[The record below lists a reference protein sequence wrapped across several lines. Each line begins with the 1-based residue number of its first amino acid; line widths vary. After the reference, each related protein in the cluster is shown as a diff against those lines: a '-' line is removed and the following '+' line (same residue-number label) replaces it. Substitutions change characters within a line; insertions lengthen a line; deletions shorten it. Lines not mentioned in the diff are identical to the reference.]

1 MFLEKRAGYSWC
13 LYIVLSLPKGIGRNL
28 GMQNFIIMH
37 EAQIRVCVFAGIFAA
52 IALWELIAP
61 RRVLQVS
68 KIVRWANNL
77 GIVVIN
83 TIILRLLFPTAAVG
97 AAIFATSYNFG
108 IFNFVLWPIWIEV
121 LFSLIVL
128 DLLIY
133 AQHVMFHAFPT
144 LWRVHR
150 IHHADVDFDVSTGVR
165 FHPIEILLSMM
176 IKMAAICVLGAGPL
190 AVIIFEV
197 LLNGT
202 SMFNHG
208 NIKLPQLT
216 DKWVR
221 FVLVT
226 PDMHRVHHSVIA
238 EETDRNFGFNLS
250 CWDRIFGT
258 YKAQPYAGHRNMAVG
273 LEQFREPWMQ
283 SLWKL
288 ILMPIL
294 NENEV
299 SSKIHRKV
307 K

>member
-1 MFLEKRAGYSWC
+1 MLATDGAY
-13 LYIVLSLPKGIGRNL
+13 YIVLSLPKGIGCNL
-28 GMQNFIIMH
+28 EMQNFIIMH

-61 RRVLQVS
+61 RRFLQVS
-68 KIVRWANNL
+68 RIFRWANNL

-83 TIILRLLFPTAAVG
+83 TIILRLLFPAAAVG

-108 IFNFVLWPIWIEV
+108 LFNFVLWPIWIEV

-176 IKMAAICVLGAGPL
+176 IKMAAIVVLGAAPL

-208 NIKLPQLT
+208 NIKLPQLV

-273 LEQFREPWMQ
+273 LEQFREPRMQ

>member
-1 MFLEKRAGYSWC
+1 MLATDGAY
-13 LYIVLSLPKGIGRNL
+13 YIVLSLPKGIGCNL
-28 GMQNFIIMH
+28 EMQNFIIMH

-61 RRVLQVS
+61 RRFLQVS
-68 KIVRWANNL
+68 RIFRWANNL

-83 TIILRLLFPTAAVG
+83 TIILRLLFPAAAVG

-108 IFNFVLWPIWIEV
+108 LFNFVLWPIWIEV

-133 AQHVMFHAFPT
+133 AQHVMFHVFPT

-176 IKMAAICVLGAGPL
+176 IKMAAIVVLGAAPL

-208 NIKLPQLT
+208 NIKLPQLA

-273 LEQFREPWMQ
+273 LEQFREPRMQ

>member
-1 MFLEKRAGYSWC
+1 
-13 LYIVLSLPKGIGRNL
+13 
-28 GMQNFIIMH
+28 
-37 EAQIRVCVFAGIFAA
+37 
-52 IALWELIAP
+52 
-61 RRVLQVS
+61 
-68 KIVRWANNL
+68 
-77 GIVVIN
+77 
-83 TIILRLLFPTAAVG
+83 
-97 AAIFATSYNFG
+97 
-108 IFNFVLWPIWIEV
+108 
-121 LFSLIVL
+121 
-128 DLLIY
+128 
-133 AQHVMFHAFPT
+133 
-144 LWRVHR
+144 
-150 IHHADVDFDVSTGVR
+150 
-165 FHPIEILLSMM
+165 
-176 IKMAAICVLGAGPL
+176 MAAIGVLGAAPL

-208 NIKLPQLT
+208 NIKLPQLA

-258 YKAQPYAGHRNMAVG
+258 YKAQPDAGHRNMAVG
-273 LEQFREPWMQ
+273 LEQFREPRMQ

-299 SSKIHRKV
+299 SSKIHRKE

>member
-1 MFLEKRAGYSWC
+1 ML
-13 LYIVLSLPKGIGRNL
+13 
-28 GMQNFIIMH
+28 NFIIMH
-37 EAQIRVCVFAGIFAA
+37 EVQIRVGVFAGIFAA

-97 AAIFATSYNFG
+97 AAIFAASYNFG
-108 IFNFVLWPIWIEV
+108 IFNFVLWPVWIEA

-133 AQHVMFHAFPT
+133 VQHVMFHAFPA

-165 FHPIEILLSMM
+165 FHPIEILASMM
-176 IKMAAICVLGAGPL
+176 IKMAAIGVLGAAPL
-190 AVIIFEV
+190 VVIIFEV

-208 NIKLPQLT
+208 NIKLPQLV

-258 YKAQPYAGHRNMAVG
+258 YKAQPDAGHRNMAVG
-273 LEQFREPWMQ
+273 LEQFREPRMQ

-288 ILMPIL
+288 VLMPIL

-299 SSKIHRKV
+299 SSKIHRKE

>member
-1 MFLEKRAGYSWC
+1 
-13 LYIVLSLPKGIGRNL
+13 
-28 GMQNFIIMH
+28 MH

-61 RRVLQVS
+61 RRFLQVS
-68 KIVRWANNL
+68 RIVRWANNL

-165 FHPIEILLSMM
+165 FHPIEILLSML
-176 IKMAAICVLGAGPL
+176 IKMVAVCVLGAPAL
-190 AVIIFEV
+190 AVIVFEV

-208 NIKLPQLT
+208 NVRLPQLI
-216 DKWVR
+216 DKFVR
-221 FVLVT
+221 LVLVT
-226 PDMHRVHHSVIA
+226 PDMHRVHHSVVVG
-238 EETDRNFGFNLS
+238 ETNSNFGFNLS
-250 CWDRIFGT
+250 CWDRVFGT
-258 YKAQPYAGHRNMAVG
+258 YQAVPAAGHESMIVG
-273 LEQFREPWMQ
+273 LEEFRELRRQ
-283 SLWKL
+283 SLWHL
-288 ILMPIL
+288 LLMPL
-294 NENEV
+294 MDKRGTYPFGRRESE
-299 SSKIHRKV
+299 
-307 K
+307 